1 MDKIRKISWAEFI
14 DCFIVKSM
22 FVENKRKVESSQYFT
37 SVAL

>member
-22 FVENKRKVESSQYFT
+22 FVENKRKVKSLYFML
-37 SVAL
+37 VAL